1 MRLATCGKGE
11 RPLKRKRGALAA
23 LAALMALC
31 LALSG
36 CTVVGPKNKTMM
48 LREPSAEPA
57 ETASSGAGSFEI
69 KKQYSFPLDKLNQS
83 GLEDASGMMVVDW
96 LDNDNLLVLAAVADE
111 NGQLESE
118 LGSMSCQY
126 GFYNP
131 ILRIEGQMPDCVS
144 LSPDKKTV
152 SYQMQNEEVGKY
164 TLLYSLEKQRQV
176 LSCDSFRTY
185 STPVWSED
193 GQTLALASVVNGEYG
208 LTLINVQQGS
218 TRKLREEDE
227 EVLAVLDYYSDESV
241 LIQRETG
248 EDGTVALEIVNT
260 TTGQV
265 QSLFTGRVTQANAL
279 SGQSALVL
287 NRNTLRYISV
297 DGSQSAAIESS
308 VQAYAIS
315 PDGLYVAVAVQ
326 NLDGTVDVTV
336 GRWSGTH
343 IINKKV
349 IYKNIGDTV
358 SRMLF
363 SPNSLRLYVEGPL
376 NASGRPTSATVL
388 EFS

>member
-1 MRLATCGKGE
+1 M
-11 RPLKRKRGALAA
+11 
-23 LAALMALC
+23 
-31 LALSG
+31 
-36 CTVVGPKNKTMM
+36 
-48 LREPSAEPA
+48 
-57 ETASSGAGSFEI
+57 
-69 KKQYSFPLDKLNQS
+69 
-83 GLEDASGMMVVDW
+83 
-96 LDNDNLLVLAAVADE
+96 
-111 NGQLESE
+111 
-118 LGSMSCQY
+118 
-126 GFYNP
+126 
-131 ILRIEGQMPDCVS
+131 
-144 LSPDKKTV
+144 
-152 SYQMQNEEVGKY
+152 
-164 TLLYSLEKQRQV
+164 
-176 LSCDSFRTY
+176 
-185 STPVWSED
+185 
-193 GQTLALASVVNGEYG
+193 
-208 LTLINVQQGS
+208 
-218 TRKLREEDE
+218 
-227 EVLAVLDYYSDESV
+227 LDYYSDESV

-336 GRWSGTH
+336 GRWSGNH
-343 IINKKV
+343 IINNQV